1 VLAGLTVLVTGL
13 IVWVALRG
21 KQLGPVASAVLQGAS
36 VVLSIYGAIVF
47 TQEGNDQHV
56 KAAAKASARRVL
68 VNYAMLGRLAITIS
82 DLRQSLRIYSQ
93 DKGSLDPDLVDMA
106 LNGFQEQV
114 TSQISWA
121 DAAVQ
126 DWRDLAPDEVDE
138 EVKKMGERQVSR

>member
-1 VLAGLTVLVTGL
+1 M
-13 IVWVALRG
+13 
-21 KQLGPVASAVLQGAS
+21 
-36 VVLSIYGAIVF
+36 LSIYGAIVF